1 MLYYTYIPFETVDEA
16 VRNTILRDRGLTYN
30 AAMDAMR
37 GIVDPLMRK
46 GKSEF
51 TLTIKQI
58 MALGHSERAARN
70 ALKVL
75 KVSVL
80 EETGEKV
87 VYDRSRP
94 MSVYRVRSEYFIS
107 KVPTNETELEE
118 AVVRTGGKSAVL
130 SAIKSQLKKEH
141 GDGKVTTT
149 MLRERYEE
157 LLDKTIE
164 RQARSYHFSRK
175 GGI

>member
-1 MLYYTYIPFETVDEA
+1 MLYYMYIPFETVDEA
-16 VRNTILRDRGLTYN
+16 IRNTILRDRGLTYN
-30 AAMDAMR
+30 AAMGAIR
-37 GIVDPLMRK
+37 GIVDPLMRR
-46 GKSEF
+46 GKDEF

-58 MALGHSERAARN
+58 QALGHSERSARN

-75 KVSVL
+75 KASVL

-94 MSVYRVRSEYFIS
+94 MSVYRVKAEYFVS

-118 AVVRTGGKSAVL
+118 AVVRSGGTSAVL

-141 GDGKVTTT
+141 GEGRVTTT

-157 LLDKTIE
+157 LLDRTIQ
-164 RQARSYHFSRK
+164 RQQRNYYFSRK